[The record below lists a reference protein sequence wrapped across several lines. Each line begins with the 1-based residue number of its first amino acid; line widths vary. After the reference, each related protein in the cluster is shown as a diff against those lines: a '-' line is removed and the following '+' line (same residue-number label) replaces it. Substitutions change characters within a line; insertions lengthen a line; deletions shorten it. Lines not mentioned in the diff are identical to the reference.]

1 MNAGG
6 WKHDSNEHSLRAA
19 DRAMGPQRAALQ
31 VPSINRCIDP
41 TVAVKKLL
49 RHGAGLFIVQMF
61 VGLVMFAVA
70 ILSDM
75 WYGFSVWYTDAGA
88 GGKLHH
94 MQYAWAVFN
103 VLSACWGMKVYIAWQ
118 DPTEGTRQ
126 ASILH
131 TRYMIF
137 AGYWT
142 WAFGVWTTAV
152 LFYSFSSYSFDG
164 EYPVELTGLFL
175 AAAVCCL
182 ISDTWSLGKL
192 CSLSTY
198 CAHLQE
204 EWRRVPHGPS
214 HGIADPEEGGVTAE
228 MANRAS
234 ARRVSNAFRCGYLT
248 YQCVRLRASL
258 SKPSVAATLLMM
270 YIAAVCNKPAQA
282 STCVSVSVLS
292 FNLLKQ

>member
-118 DPTEGTRQ
+118 DPTEGTRLAICSSLAIGRGLSACGPLQ
-126 ASILH
+126 CCSTAS
-131 TRYMIF
+131 
-137 AGYWT
+137 
-142 WAFGVWTTAV
+142 
-152 LFYSFSSYSFDG
+152 
-164 EYPVELTGLFL
+164 P
-175 AAAVCCL
+175 
-182 ISDTWSLGKL
+182 
-192 CSLSTY
+192 
-198 CAHLQE
+198 
-204 EWRRVPHGPS
+204 
-214 HGIADPEEGGVTAE
+214 
-228 MANRAS
+228 
-234 ARRVSNAFRCGYLT
+234 
-248 YQCVRLRASL
+248 
-258 SKPSVAATLLMM
+258 ATLLTE
-270 YIAAVCNKPAQA
+270 
-282 STCVSVSVLS
+282 STLS
-292 FNLLKQ
+292 S

>member
-1 MNAGG
+1 
-6 WKHDSNEHSLRAA
+6 
-19 DRAMGPQRAALQ
+19 
-31 VPSINRCIDP
+31 
-41 TVAVKKLL
+41 
-49 RHGAGLFIVQMF
+49 
-61 VGLVMFAVA
+61 
-70 ILSDM
+70 
-75 WYGFSVWYTDAGA
+75 
-88 GGKLHH
+88 
-94 MQYAWAVFN
+94 
-103 VLSACWGMKVYIAWQ
+103 
-118 DPTEGTRQ
+118 
-126 ASILH
+126 
-131 TRYMIF
+131 
-137 AGYWT
+137 
-142 WAFGVWTTAV
+142 V

-234 ARRVSNAFRCGYLT
+234 VRRVSNAFRCGYLT